1 MYESFYNLRTKPF
14 SLLPDSDFLYAGS
27 THRAAYSTLEYGL
40 INEAAFM
47 VLTAEPGMGKTSLL
61 RKLVSEH
68 GAKQSI
74 GLVTNARYN
83 IEHLLPWVLLSL
95 GLSKRQL
102 DPVEAYYVFSEFLTH
117 ESRQHRRIILIIDEA
132 QSLGTDLLEELRLL
146 SNLNDGK
153 TLKLQIILSGQPDL
167 HKLLQRID
175 MTQFAQRVAV
185 DCHLEPLSEV
195 ETGHFIHH
203 RLHVAGGHPSLFTK
217 KACALV
223 HRLTRGNPRLINQV
237 CDLALTLGV
246 EMQARVITGKLVA
259 QAAFER
265 SKGKI
270 LPLSSR
276 EELTVLVNV
285 PDDAREID
293 AATPQP
299 SPPKWAERPFPERTA
314 TRSVAPEPFFY
325 AKGVAMRKEG
335 RPKEA
340 IEMLELAGKSPS
352 YRLKAHVQIG
362 LCHRAEGDHRTAIQ
376 MFRAA
381 LKDPSASR
389 TEVIDIQYFLA
400 RTLESVGEIAE
411 AATLYRG
418 LAQTKPHFKDA
429 AYRANELSS
438 KLKHLTNGERRG
450 AGNGS
455 WFSNA
460 IKSFHRSPLRVA
472 TP

>member
-14 SLLPDSDFLYAGS
+14 ALLPDSDFLYAGS

-47 VLTAEPGMGKTSLL
+47 VLTGEPGMGKTSLL
-61 RKLVSEH
+61 RKLIAEH
-68 GAKQSI
+68 GAKHSI

-102 DPVEAYYVFSEFLTH
+102 DPVEAYYVFSEFLKQ
-117 ESRQHRRIILIIDEA
+117 ECQQHRRVILIIDEA

-175 MTQFAQRVAV
+175 MTQFAQRVVV
-185 DCHLEPLSEV
+185 DCQLEPLSET
-195 ETGHFIHH
+195 ETGQFIRH
-203 RLHVAGGHPSLFTK
+203 RLQVAGGHPSVFTN
-217 KACALV
+217 KACAVV

-237 CDLALTLGV
+237 CDLAMVHGV
-246 EMQARVITGKLVA
+246 AVHARIITSKLVA

-270 LPLSSR
+270 LPLSAR
-276 EELTVLVNV
+276 EELTVLVNG
-285 PDDAREID
+285 PEDASEID
-293 AATPQP
+293 AAPPQP
-299 SPPKWAERPFPERTA
+299 SPPKWQTESPLPEPTA
-314 TRSVAPEPFFY
+314 TRSVAPEPFLY

-340 IEMLELAGKSPS
+340 IDILKLAQKNPS
-352 YRLKAHVQIG
+352 YRLKAQVQIG
-362 LCHRAEGDHRTAIQ
+362 LCHRSMGDHRTAIQ
-376 MFRAA
+376 IFRGA
-381 LKDPSASR
+381 LNDPSASQ
-389 TEVIDIQYFLA
+389 TEAIDIKYFLA
-400 RTLESVGEIAE
+400 RTLESAGQIPE
-411 AATLYRG
+411 AAALYHRIV
-418 LAQTKPHFKDA
+418 QTNPRFKDA
-429 AYRANELSS
+429 AYRVNELSS
-438 KLKHLTNGERRG
+438 MRKHLTNGKRWDEG
-450 AGNGS
+450 NGNGS
-455 WFSNA
+455 WLSQA
-460 IKSFHRSPLRVA
+460 IKWPLLASR
-472 TP
+472 